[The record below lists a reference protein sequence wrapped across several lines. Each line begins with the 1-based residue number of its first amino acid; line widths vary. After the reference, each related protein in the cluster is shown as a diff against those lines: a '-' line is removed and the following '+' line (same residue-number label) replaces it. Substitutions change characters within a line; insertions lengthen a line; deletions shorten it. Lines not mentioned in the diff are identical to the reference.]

1 MSKKTQTPLF
11 ITVNKNGFMSIWY
24 DEPIKNEKLGKW
36 RGSFPFCNSI
46 MYNEFAVMIKEAN
59 INFISEPIRID
70 VMI

>member
-1 MSKKTQTPLF
+1 
-11 ITVNKNGFMSIWY
+11 MSIWY
-24 DEPIKNEKLGKW
+24 DEPIKNEKEGKW
-36 RGSFPFCNSI
+36 HGSFPFCNSI